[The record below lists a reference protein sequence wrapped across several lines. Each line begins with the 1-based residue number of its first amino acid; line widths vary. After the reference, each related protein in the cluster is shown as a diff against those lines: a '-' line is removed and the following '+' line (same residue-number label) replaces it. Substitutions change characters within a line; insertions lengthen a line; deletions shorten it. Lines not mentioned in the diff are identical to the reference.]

1 MLLTWTI
8 EIFGKKIAQ
17 NYNFVNFWTAKFQF
31 WRQILVRQMLNL
43 QKRLVQ
49 TIFCNETF
57 NGGRYAESEKVALE
71 IHLVPNI
78 DKLRGPK
85 IQCNVD
91 QIQTTLEIW
100 ICNLAK

>member
-1 MLLTWTI
+1 
-8 EIFGKKIAQ
+8 
-17 NYNFVNFWTAKFQF
+17 
-31 WRQILVRQMLNL
+31 MLNL
-43 QKRLVQ
+43 QKIQMQ

-57 NGGRYAESEKVALE
+57 NCGRYAQSEKVALE

-91 QIQTTLEIW
+91 QIQTTLEI
-100 ICNLAK
+100 